1 VVRHQQRTRMARR
14 QALDSLSLL
23 RNLTPTRRI
32 MGLVA
37 MPNSTIGMSVSD
49 PYLSFAKPLTHSVS
63 FASGHNPLP
72 KLLDVTKEEGA
83 DAWLIGLP
91 VLMDVTIKKDQNH
104 MKLRDD
110 LLTLFV
116 KSSLPLPAFCISKIK
131 PSSIDFVTKEHTANI
146 QWDAIDVHL
155 LLKDNNNEEGKAG
168 IHASIALQMWL
179 DEHCGGWANT
189 FG

>member
-1 VVRHQQRTRMARR
+1 MARR

-23 RNLTPTRRI
+23 RNLIPTRRI

-37 MPNSTIGMSVSD
+37 MPNSTIGISISD
-49 PYLSFAKPLTHSVS
+49 PYLSFAKPLTQSVS
-63 FASGHNPLP
+63 FSYETNPLP
-72 KLLDVTKEEGA
+72 KLLDIMKEEGA

-91 VLMDVTIKKDQNH
+91 VLMDVNKKKDQSH
-104 MKLRDD
+104 MKLRDE

-116 KSSLPLPAFCISKIK
+116 KSSLPLPEFCISKIK
-131 PSSIDFVTKEHTANI
+131 PWNIDSVQKEHTANI
-146 QWDAIDVHL
+146 QWDSIDVQL
-155 LLKDNNNEEGKAG
+155 LLEGDDSSEGRKPG
-168 IHASIALQMWL
+168 VHASVALQMWL